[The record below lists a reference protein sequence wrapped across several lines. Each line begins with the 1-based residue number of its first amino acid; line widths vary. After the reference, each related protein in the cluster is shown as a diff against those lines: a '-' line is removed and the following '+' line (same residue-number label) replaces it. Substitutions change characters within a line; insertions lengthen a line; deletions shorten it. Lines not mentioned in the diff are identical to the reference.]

1 MGIIFPLFGIF
12 TSFILIYYLS
22 SLNRSNAFLALFF
35 LCCNVVVLIYYG
47 LHYTQDPF
55 WEGICFVHF
64 LPLSYLLGPL
74 LFYYVKTMVTDN
86 HRLEKFDLLHLIPA
100 VFILINC
107 LPFTTLPFDQKAQI
121 AHEIINVTEK
131 YSLDFQFVSFEFI
144 LVSRTLHL
152 VAYCI
157 FSLIYFNRHARKTKA
172 VLGQLAT
179 NHQFLKR
186 WIYLLC
192 GIQFIISSNS
202 LLHMLT
208 VVGINFDFQSDA
220 YTQIFTSKQ
229 HYFAVAGGGF
239 FLQNFFLFLF
249 PKILYGNVSFNPQN
263 GNSTIFNEFKSAI
276 PKKRKHLEINADIEE
291 ELQSYVLTFPF
302 TKKDFTLAQ
311 MSFDLKISERALS
324 LYFNTVMGITF
335 SQWRKKIRIDYA
347 IELMNAGESK
357 KITIEAISSKAGFAS
372 RSKFIDAFKEQVGI
386 TPSAYIKSIEI

>member
-47 LHYTQDPF
+47 LHYTKDSY

-86 HRLEKFDLLHLIPA
+86 HKLEKIDLLHLIPA

-107 LPFTTLPFDQKAQI
+107 LPFTTLPFAQKAKI

-131 YSLDFQFVSFEFI
+131 YSLNFQFVSFEFI

-152 VAYCI
+152 VTYCI
-157 FSLIYFNRHARKTKA
+157 FSIIYFNRHARKTKA
-172 VLGQLAT
+172 ILGQLAT
-179 NHQFLKR
+179 NHQILKR

-208 VVGINFDFQSDA
+208 VVGINFDFQSAA

-249 PKILYGNVSFNPQN
+249 PKILYGNVSFNPQM

-276 PKKRKHLEINADIEE
+276 PKKRKHLEIDVEIEE
-291 ELQSYVLTFPF
+291 ELQSYLLTRPF
-302 TKKDFTLAQ
+302 TKKDFSLAQ

-324 LYFNTVMGITF
+324 LYFNTVIGITF

-357 KITIEAISSKAGFAS
+357 KITIEAISTKAGFAS
-372 RSKFIDAFKEQVGI
+372 RSKFIDAFKAQVGI
-386 TPSAYIKSIEI
+386 TPSAFIKSIEI

>member
-172 VLGQLAT
+172 ILGQLAT
-179 NHQFLKR
+179 NHQILKR

-220 YTQIFTSKQ
+220 YTQIFTSKK

-263 GNSTIFNEFKSAI
+263 ENSTIFNEFKSAI
-276 PKKRKHLEINADIEE
+276 PKKRKHHEINADIEE
-291 ELQSYVLTFPF
+291 ELQNYLLTFPF

-311 MSFDLKISERALS
+311 MSFDLKITERALS

-347 IELMNAGESK
+347 IELMKAGESK
-357 KITIEAISSKAGFAS
+357 KITIEAISTKAGFAS